1 MFDPTAE
8 EENTQTNEEVA
19 TESDSSEEAPPQVVD
34 WNGEIDAL
42 QKADWFGRL
51 DEPTRNL
58 FVRGAE
64 NKYKNLERGFT
75 KAFQDTA
82 GRKRDLDRKEA
93 ALRDQEL
100 KIQKWLTGDADP
112 MAEKQAEIDRL
123 QTIHNTALETLRNE
137 YEQSQR
143 KAADEW
149 TGKYGTAERERD
161 ELRQRLETFEYE
173 AKQAE
178 SRQVEAAVDEVE
190 NWMKSEAN
198 DIYSNDDAFYAFS
211 VLLTGGIDPEDAVSM
226 VRAKFA
232 PPEPVRA
239 EPVPDAME
247 LMNMGPGRTASTN
260 VSDNRSY
267 KDIMDSM
274 RRMAQSDEAQ
284 FYNPRRS

>member
-64 NKYKNLERGFT
+64 NKYKNLERGYT

-178 SRQVEAAVDEVE
+178 TRQVEAAVDEVE

-284 FYNPRRS
+284 FYNPRR

>member
-8 EENTQTNEEVA
+8 EENTQTNEEV
-19 TESDSSEEAPPQVVD
+19 TPESDSSEEAPPQVVD

-123 QTIHNTALETLRNE
+123 QAMHSTALDTLRNE
-137 YEQSQR
+137 YEQAQR
-143 KAADEW
+143 KAADDW

-178 SRQVEAAVDEVE
+178 TRQVEAAVDEVE

-284 FYNPRRS
+284 FYNPRR

>member
-8 EENTQTNEEVA
+8 EENTQTNEEV
-19 TESDSSEEAPPQVVD
+19 TPESDSSEEAPPQVVD

-123 QTIHNTALETLRNE
+123 QAMHSTALDTLRNE

-178 SRQVEAAVDEVE
+178 TRQVEAAVDEVE

-284 FYNPRRS
+284 FYNPRR